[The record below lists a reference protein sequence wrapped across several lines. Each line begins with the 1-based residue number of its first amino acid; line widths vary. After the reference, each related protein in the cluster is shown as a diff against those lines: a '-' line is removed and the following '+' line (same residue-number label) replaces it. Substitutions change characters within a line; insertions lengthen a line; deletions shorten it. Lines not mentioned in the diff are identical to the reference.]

1 MTLRTIVERPRG
13 ATALF
18 VMAHG
23 AGAGMRHPFME
34 AMAKALAREKMASL
48 RYEFP
53 YMAAGKKRPD
63 PASVCE
69 ATVAEAIA
77 IAKRRRL
84 PILAGGKSMGG
95 RMTSQL
101 IAREGPG
108 VVRGLVF
115 LGFPFHK
122 AGEPSEARSRHL
134 HAIELPMLFLQ
145 GTRDALA
152 DIELV
157 RRVIP
162 PHATLYEVPE
172 GDHSFAVPKRSGR
185 TAALVIADL
194 AAQIAAFSRTIP
206 TVLA

>member
-1 MTLRTIVERPRG
+1 
-13 ATALF
+13 
-18 VMAHG
+18 MAHG

-34 AMAKALAREKMASL
+34 AMAEALAREKIASL

-63 PASVCE
+63 PAAVCE

-84 PILAGGKSMGG
+84 PILAGGKSFGG

-101 IAREGPG
+101 LAREGPG
-108 VVRGLVF
+108 AVRGLVF

-122 AGEPSEARSRHL
+122 ANEPSEKRALHL
-134 HAIELPMLFLQ
+134 RELDLPMLFLQ

-157 RRVIP
+157 RRSLP
-162 PHATLYEVPE
+162 PKAELYEVE
-172 GDHSFAVPKRSGR
+172 DGDHSFAVPKRAGR
-185 TAALVIADL
+185 TAAQVVAAL
-194 AAQIAAFSRTIP
+194 AARIAAFSRAIEP
-206 TVLA
+206 TLA

>member
-1 MTLRTIVERPRG
+1 MRRPRG
-13 ATALF
+13 ATALY

-34 AMAKALAREKMASL
+34 AMADALAREKIASL

-77 IAKRRRL
+77 LAKRRRL

-101 IAREGPG
+101 LAREGPG
-108 VVRGLVF
+108 PVAGLVF

-122 AGEPSEARSRHL
+122 AGEPSESADPERH
-134 HAIELPMLFLQ
+134 
-145 GTRDALA
+145 R
-152 DIELV
+152 
-157 RRVIP
+157 
-162 PHATLYEVPE
+162 E
-172 GDHSFAVPKRSGR
+172 GER
-185 TAALVIADL
+185 
-194 AAQIAAFSRTIP
+194 
-206 TVLA
+206 

>member
-1 MTLRTIVERPRG
+1 VKRPRG
-13 ATALF
+13 ATALY

-34 AMAKALAREKMASL
+34 AMAEALAREKIASL

-69 ATVAEAIA
+69 ATVAEALA
-77 IAKRRRL
+77 VAKRRKL

-101 IAREGPG
+101 IAREGPPSL
-108 VVRGLVF
+108 VRGLVF

-122 AGEPSEARSRHL
+122 ANEPSEKRSEHL
-134 HAIELPMLFLQ
+134 HAIDLPMLFLQ

-152 DIELV
+152 DRVLV
-157 RRVIP
+157 RRVLP
-162 PHATLYEVPE
+162 PTAELYEVE
-172 GDHSFAVPKRSGR
+172 DGDHSFAVPKRSGR
-185 TAALVIADL
+185 TMAQVIAAL
-194 AAQIAAFSRTIP
+194 AARIAAFSQTITP
-206 TVLA
+206 ALA